1 MLRKKK
7 ACVGYLN
14 ANREI
19 TRSSNRYFGRRM
31 PASRIH
37 PQFHRLTLVAILF
50 SFATNN
56 PIGTSVYSQTI
67 DWSNGTGTLP
77 WYDIG
82 TNWVGGTRPSSSGT
96 ARFGLTGN
104 YAVWWDGFA
113 VQEAPSVGKILVTNN
128 GNVTFLNQDNVQRQ
142 FTVNGSGGAGSFSDF
157 RIHAPQG
164 ATTTLTISGMHLR
177 SLGGAEI
184 TRDLLF
190 ASSTVNI
197 NGGHAA
203 ESRLTVSG
211 STGLRVN
218 GALNVNSGGKV
229 GTTHAFLGHG
239 SKFNT
244 GTATIQGAGSSM
256 IASGGLTVG
265 DAGQGTLRVLSGGTV
280 TSSSALIGNQ
290 SDANGLVQISGTNSR
305 LTIGQ
310 SAYVGLEGSGRLDI
324 LDGGEVQVVDAY
336 VGFGSSSGNA
346 GVVTVSGAGSKLT
359 STGQLFVGF
368 KFGVGEMHVTSGG
381 TVNSKLAAVG
391 DFNANGLVTVSGVGS
406 VWNNT
411 DGMYIGAINQ
421 GRVHIHSGG
430 VVRSSTEPFVV
441 FIGDGGNGILD
452 VDAGGT
458 MEAQSLIAGGG
469 GGATGTIRVH
479 GQNARHFSSS
489 SDIIGWAGN
498 GSLNVYDGGQAFT
511 GHEAYV
517 GYFAGSTGSV
527 TVANPGSSWDI
538 ASDLIVG
545 SSGQGVMGIY
555 GGGQVSARNALIG
568 AFTGSSGWV
577 QVGSGLGNSLFSVE
591 EDLFVGGGFTA
602 AGGSSDLIIASGGRV
617 HVGDT
622 LRLWNPGRLSIV
634 GGELRLNNF
643 VRSSLSQLEYHY
655 GTIEFEGSRSLGSDA
670 TVAHFFP
677 GNPTITSGKHLLV
690 EGTAVLSAPTTID
703 GGTLSVGSLQGGPL
717 LKFNS
722 GTFNLTNSNLSISTS
737 GLFGS
742 NLSVSHQ
749 QTYSVANA
757 TEIGSYGQLFVG
769 NGGAF
774 SSGNLTNY
782 GQIVLGGSNSRLN
795 RQSDTLWNHGL
806 ITGGGLISGA
816 LSNASS
822 GEIRA
827 ESGNSLRFLTS
838 SSENSGEI
846 RILGG
851 IVDFQGALVNQSGGR
866 ISGRG
871 ALTSSDIQNHGQM
884 LFSGG
889 FTDIYSPVTGFNN
902 SRFIVSGGGTTT
914 VHGSVEMKDGAE
926 LRISDHS
933 NAVFFDDVQL
943 RNGALLTGNGNAY
956 FEGGLGIGNSP
967 SRQEFSFN
975 VSLGALSNLV
985 VELGGTNSSSIEF
998 DQFVFMRNLSLL
1010 GGSLTID
1017 LISLNERD
1025 SVFSPR
1031 LGDSFRIFE
1040 VMGDWTGQFDNYFM
1054 PTLPRLLDW
1063 DLSDLYSFGTIRVAS
1078 SRPKRLPDLEPPYK
1092 YEGGN
1097 LKLSSVPEPSSMS
1110 LVSLIV
1116 FGSISFRFSRKR
1128 G

>member
-1 MLRKKK
+1 
-7 ACVGYLN
+7 
-14 ANREI
+14 
-19 TRSSNRYFGRRM
+19 
-31 PASRIH
+31 
-37 PQFHRLTLVAILF
+37 
-50 SFATNN
+50 
-56 PIGTSVYSQTI
+56 
-67 DWSNGTGTLP
+67 
-77 WYDIG
+77 
-82 TNWVGGTRPSSSGT
+82 
-96 ARFGLTGN
+96 
-104 YAVWWDGFA
+104 
-113 VQEAPSVGKILVTNN
+113 
-128 GNVTFLNQDNVQRQ
+128 
-142 FTVNGSGGAGSFSDF
+142 
-157 RIHAPQG
+157 
-164 ATTTLTISGMHLR
+164 
-177 SLGGAEI
+177 
-184 TRDLLF
+184 
-190 ASSTVNI
+190 
-197 NGGHAA
+197 
-203 ESRLTVSG
+203 
-211 STGLRVN
+211 LRVN
-218 GALNVNSGGKV
+218 GALNVNSGGKLE
-229 GTTHAFLGHG
+229 TTHAFLGHG

-244 GTATIQGAGSSM
+244 GNVTIQGAGSSM

-265 DAGQGTLRVLSGGTV
+265 DLGQGTLRVLSGGRA
-280 TSSSALIGNQ
+280 TSNTAFIGNQ

-324 LDGGEVQVVDAY
+324 LDGGEVQVVDAS
-336 VGFGSSSGNA
+336 VGLGSSSGNA

-359 STGQLFVGF
+359 STGGLFVGANT
-368 KFGVGEMHVTSGG
+368 GVGEMHVTSGG
-381 TVNSKLAAVG
+381 MVNSKSTYVG
-391 DFNANGLVTVSGVGS
+391 DFNASGLVTVSGVGS

-411 DGMYIGAINQ
+411 DEMYIGTINQ

-430 VVRSSTEPFVV
+430 VVRSSTEPFV
-441 FIGDGGNGILD
+441 FIGNGSVSNGILD

-458 MEAQSLIAGGG
+458 MEARALIAGFEA
-469 GGATGTIRVH
+469 GATGTIRVH

-489 SDIIGWAGN
+489 TDIIGRSGN
-498 GSLNVYDGGQAFT
+498 GSLHVYDGGQAFT

-517 GYFAGSTGSV
+517 GYLGGSTGSV
-527 TVANPGSSWDI
+527 TVTNPSSRWDI
-538 ASDLIVG
+538 GADLVVG
-545 SSGQGVMGIY
+545 FSGQGSMDVS
-555 GGGQVSARNALIG
+555 GGGQVSAQNVAIG
-568 AFTGSSGWV
+568 AFTGSSAAV
-577 QVGSGLGNSLFSVE
+577 QVGSGSGNSLLFVE
-591 EDLFVGGGFTA
+591 DDLFVGGGFTA

-634 GGELRLNNF
+634 GGELRLNSF

-655 GTIEFEGSRSLGSDA
+655 GTIEFAGSRSLGSDA
-670 TVAHFFP
+670 TVAQFFP

-690 EGTAVLSAPTTID
+690 QGTALLSAPTTID

-717 LKFNS
+717 LKFTS
-722 GTFNLTNSNLSISTS
+722 GTFNLTNSNLSISSS

-742 NLSVSHQ
+742 NLAVGHQ

-757 TEIGSYGQLFVG
+757 TSVDSTAQLFVG
-769 NGGAF
+769 NGGSF

-795 RQSDTLWNHGL
+795 RQSDTLWNNGL

-816 LSNASS
+816 LNNASS

-1116 FGSISFRFSRKR
+1116 FGSISFRFSRK
-1128 G
+1128 GG